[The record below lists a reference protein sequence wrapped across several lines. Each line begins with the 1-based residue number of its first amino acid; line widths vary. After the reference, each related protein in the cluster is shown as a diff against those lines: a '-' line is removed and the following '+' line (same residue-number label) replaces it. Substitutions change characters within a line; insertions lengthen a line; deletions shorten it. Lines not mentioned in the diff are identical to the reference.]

1 MDELWLRMVK
11 IQITGPNSYKWLRS
25 IAVVR
30 TDVEDNCL
38 RSSSF
43 TEQCLICHIS
53 DLNQGCL
60 SKTRDEYEVLL
71 YAKKGNFGYDVYV
84 TILKLKNHRLILN
97 TCLSCNW
104 TFYLMFST

>member
-43 TEQCLICHIS
+43 TEQCLICHVS

-97 TCLSCNW
+97 TCLSFN
-104 TFYLMFST
+104 